1 MKKNYLTSF
10 LLIATFVINAQ
21 NYEYSLSFLG
31 NNPSNG
37 NYQIALV
44 ATPDF
49 DQSTPAPTADMG
61 AALYIPSGYT
71 IGNFVAGN
79 SGLQFFEWAN
89 SQENSYD
96 GGVTDLVQLLRT
108 DIMANNFTHTIGQ
121 TIELVLFDIISDSG
135 NGNNPTSGEIILAEN
150 IDQNVIDNFYE
161 SYTNINLQDG
171 NGTQDYFSN
180 HNPTTNSIN
189 FATLSVPNNLISQ
202 GDTKISVYPNP
213 IQDFLNITT
222 SSKSVHYELY
232 NILGQTVKIN
242 GTITDNN
249 TITISLSHLSNGLYL
264 LKTEDEDKTLK
275 SFRILKNE

>member
-1 MKKNYLTSF
+1 MKKNYLTSAF

-31 NNPSNG
+31 NNTSTG

-49 DQSTPAPTADMG
+49 DQSIPAPTADMG

-135 NGNNPTSGEIILAEN
+135 NGNNPTSGEIILCLGN
-150 IDQNVIDNFYE
+150 LPPYFLE
-161 SYTNINLQDG
+161 S
-171 NGTQDYFSN
+171 
-180 HNPTTNSIN
+180 
-189 FATLSVPNNLISQ
+189 
-202 GDTKISVYPNP
+202 
-213 IQDFLNITT
+213 
-222 SSKSVHYELY
+222 
-232 NILGQTVKIN
+232 
-242 GTITDNN
+242 
-249 TITISLSHLSNGLYL
+249 
-264 LKTEDEDKTLK
+264 
-275 SFRILKNE
+275 